1 MTTTILTTCNNAFEA
16 SLVKGM
22 LENNEIKCFLTNEN
36 FSTLMP
42 HYSGVMGAGV
52 QIIIDEKDMPKAKEL
67 LLPQSKENVL
77 VCPGCGSLNV
87 SFGLGSN
94 RVKVILAVLFSL
106 FIWIPFG
113 NIKCIYYC
121 QDCKT
126 EFKR

>member
-1 MTTTILTTCNNAFEA
+1 MTTTILTTCNNPIEA
-16 SLVKGM
+16 NLIKGM

-42 HYSGVMGAGV
+42 HYTDIMGAGV

-67 LLPQSKENVL
+67 LLSQSKGNAL
-77 VCPGCGSLNV
+77 VCPDCGSANV

-94 RVKVILAVLFSL
+94 WIKKILAVLFSL
-106 FIWIPFG
+106 VIWIPFG
-113 NIKCIYYC
+113 NIRSTYYC